1 MNWTSAVLLQLSAIL
16 WTAASF
22 STYNFVLGGSGSRLS
37 SGAQKSNTRCE
48 HRSSCY
54 CSAISSTLSSTEYDI
69 KATSTSTKT
78 DNTNTVSILPARQPL
93 PQSNRSF
100 SLLSWNILLP
110 NSKDNWWCHKQYSS
124 NTPMS
129 ARQWP
134 HRHSL
139 IKDRILQSNADIVCI
154 QEADGETFDQDFQ
167 FMKIAG
173 YDHVLHRKF
182 RFRCATF
189 YKRDQFTLENEAHK
203 DRALVTALRSKCSG
217 DVDKD
222 TVQQETEDNILH
234 IINCHLSGGAAPEQ
248 RLRQVHDALDQI
260 RKWNNAIQLEH
271 TKYKK
276 QVKRQAKNIAR
287 TQRTMNEYE
296 DCGIIVCGDFNSDG
310 NTAVRKLLVDGHVDS
325 DWYEPQYPTLQ
336 LTSKRKEQKLGTFI
350 DAAELAWGG
359 NVCDGDYSELH
370 SLNKQLRP
378 ATYVVPNLASLLLK
392 PVSQEQGPHR
402 TQFGL
407 QIAQGLA
414 TTLSLNEFC
423 QSELDAAFD
432 AVDEDKNGIL
442 DEHEVL
448 TLLESAY
455 VSTYGE
461 QIVQERNNVSYLS
474 VHIMCCSWD
483 VQTSKLIFTLPHNM
497 PVLSRIW

>member
-1 MNWTSAVLLQLSAIL
+1 
-16 WTAASF
+16 
-22 STYNFVLGGSGSRLS
+22 
-37 SGAQKSNTRCE
+37 
-48 HRSSCY
+48 
-54 CSAISSTLSSTEYDI
+54 
-69 KATSTSTKT
+69 
-78 DNTNTVSILPARQPL
+78 
-93 PQSNRSF
+93 
-100 SLLSWNILLP
+100 
-110 NSKDNWWCHKQYSS
+110 
-124 NTPMS
+124 MS

-154 QEADGETFDQDFQ
+154 QEADGETFDQDFE

-173 YDHVLHRKF
+173 FDHVLHRKF

-203 DRALVTALRSKCSG
+203 DRALVTALRSKSSEDTDSSSKIDG
-217 DVDKD
+217 KD
-222 TVQQETEDNILH
+222 TEQQETEDNILH
-234 IINCHLSGGAAPEQ
+234 IINCHLSGGAAPER
-248 RLRQVHDALDQI
+248 RLRQVHDGLDQI

-276 QVKRQAKNIAR
+276 QGKRQAKNIAR
-287 TQRTMNEYE
+287 TLHKMNEYK

-310 NTAVRKLLVDGHVDS
+310 NTAVRKLLVDGYVDS

-336 LTSKRKEQKLGTFI
+336 LTSKRKEQKFGTFI
-350 DAAELAWGG
+350 DAAELAWNG

-414 TTLSLNEFC
+414 TTLSLKDFC

-432 AVDEDKNGIL
+432 TVDEDKNGIL
-442 DEHEVL
+442 DQDEVL

-461 QIVQERNNVSYLS
+461 TIVQERNNVSYLF
-474 VHIMCCSWD
+474 VHMCCS
-483 VQTSKLIFTLPHNM
+483 
-497 PVLSRIW
+497 

>member
-1 MNWTSAVLLQLSAIL
+1 
-16 WTAASF
+16 
-22 STYNFVLGGSGSRLS
+22 
-37 SGAQKSNTRCE
+37 
-48 HRSSCY
+48 
-54 CSAISSTLSSTEYDI
+54 
-69 KATSTSTKT
+69 
-78 DNTNTVSILPARQPL
+78 
-93 PQSNRSF
+93 
-100 SLLSWNILLP
+100 
-110 NSKDNWWCHKQYSS
+110 
-124 NTPMS
+124 MS

-139 IKDRILQSNADIVCI
+139 IKDRILQSNADVVCI

-189 YKRDQFTLENEAHK
+189 FKRNKFTLENEAHK

-217 DVDKD
+217 DTDKD
-222 TVQQETEDNILH
+222 TVQQETEDKDTEQQGDILH
-234 IINCHLSGGAAPEQ
+234 IINCHLSGGAAPER

-276 QVKRQAKNIAR
+276 QGKRQAKNIAR
-287 TQRTMNEYE
+287 TLHKMNEYK
-296 DCGIIVCGDFNSDG
+296 DSGIIVCGDFNSDG
-310 NTAVRKLLVDGHVDS
+310 NTAVRKLLVDGYVDS

-336 LTSKRKEQKLGTFI
+336 LTSKRKEQKFGTFI

-370 SLNKQLRP
+370 SLNRHIRP

-407 QIAQGLA
+407 QIAKGLA
-414 TTLSLNEFC
+414 TTLSLKVFC

-442 DEHEVL
+442 DQDEVL

-474 VHIMCCSWD
+474 VHMFVEMSD
-483 VQTSKLIFTLPHNM
+483 V
-497 PVLSRIW
+497 

>member
-16 WTAASF
+16 WTAAPF
-22 STYNFVLGGSGSRLS
+22 STYNLVGGGSGSRLS
-37 SGAQKSNTRCE
+37 NCAQKYTRCEE

-54 CSAISSTLSSTEYDI
+54 CSSSSTTLISTEDDI
-69 KATSTSTKT
+69 KATADAK
-78 DNTNTVSILPARQPL
+78 NTVSILPARQPL
-93 PQSNRSF
+93 WLPQSSSVNCKSF

-154 QEADGETFDQDFQ
+154 QEADGETFDQDFE

-173 YDHVLHRKF
+173 FDHVLHRKF

-203 DRALVTALRSKCSG
+203 DRALVTALRSKSSEDTDSSSKIDG
-217 DVDKD
+217 KD
-222 TVQQETEDNILH
+222 TEQQETEDNILH
-234 IINCHLSGGAAPEQ
+234 IINCHLSGGAAPER
-248 RLRQVHDALDQI
+248 RLRQVHDGLDQI

-276 QVKRQAKNIAR
+276 QGKRQAKNIAR
-287 TQRTMNEYE
+287 TLHKMNEYK

-310 NTAVRKLLVDGHVDS
+310 NTAVRKLLVDGYVDS

-336 LTSKRKEQKLGTFI
+336 LTSKRKEQKFGTFI
-350 DAAELAWGG
+350 DAAELAWNG

-414 TTLSLNEFC
+414 TTLSLKDFC

-432 AVDEDKNGIL
+432 TVDEDKNGIL
-442 DEHEVL
+442 DQDEVL

-461 QIVQERNNVSYLS
+461 TIVQERNNVSYLF
-474 VHIMCCSWD
+474 VHMCCS
-483 VQTSKLIFTLPHNM
+483 
-497 PVLSRIW
+497 